1 MGSYKIYILIILRKS
16 DRTGIKGNGGI
27 GVIGIYFAFP
37 LPHPVFAILMTAGL
51 CKIIA
56 KGAQSQLVNIYEYL
70 AEINVFVVH

>member
-1 MGSYKIYILIILRKS
+1 
-16 DRTGIKGNGGI
+16 
-27 GVIGIYFAFP
+27 
-37 LPHPVFAILMTAGL
+37 MTAGL